1 MSSLFFWFEYF
12 TLDDVSKVKAVFV
25 MVLDRT
31 TQILW
36 LPALVSL
43 HIATKSTYL
52 FRQQKGIGMP
62 SVHNSGYTFL
72 KLFKW
77 VVFK

>member
-1 MSSLFFWFEYF
+1 MSSLFFWFVYL
-12 TLDDVSKVKAVFV
+12 TLDYVYKVTAVFI
-25 MVLDRT
+25 MFLDRK
-31 TQILW
+31 TQISW
-36 LPALVSL
+36 LPAFISL